1 MLSATPPPVQDVPGG
16 AGQHPGHRGHGRLGA
31 QDRGPAGGQDG
42 GAGDQSEGGVWSRD
56 PAVSCYWPGRGGRLG
71 PGAAAGQG
79 EGGHGG
85 RVQAVGSG
93 HPGPRGHLDCQDTE
107 AARCGH
113 CSD

>member
-1 MLSATPPPVQDVPGG
+1 MMANWPMMVLKHLSVVCYNDAPPPVQDVPGG

-71 PGAAAGQG
+71 PGAAA
-79 EGGHGG
+79 
-85 RVQAVGSG
+85 
-93 HPGPRGHLDCQDTE
+93 
-107 AARCGH
+107 
-113 CSD
+113 